1 MDFDSLGLLLFT
13 NDGEWAYRLTHP
25 KFQIPRTYKVT
36 TEGIITDQAMHRLRD
51 GVPLKDGPSGSSR
64 VTLLSRNERQS
75 LIRMTITQ
83 GRSRQIRRMLEAVG
97 YRVVHLIRISYGN
110 LQLGN
115 LKSGR
120 YRYLQDDEIGA
131 MKKLVKMA

>member
-120 YRYLQDDEIGA
+120 YRYLQDYEIGA